1 MKMKYSAWNQFH
13 AYYEGNKVDLYFK
26 IISPRLRC
34 SEVSN
39 VLKSVLT
46 TSKSM
51 LRQET
56 QVAAGSWNFQST
68 TAVCINERR
77 MFMPC
82 KKNVITSASVF
93 FFFLSVNTT
102 GVIYSLM
109 SSEVPLCFF
118 PLRQKRDRMP
128 FASSSFTC
136 RYKSKLGL
144 LFGPLCN
151 CAVNVHWSLLW
162 RNVTAYNSRP
172 FQIKVNTTDTRHINS
187 HGGIDSRIKE

>member
-1 MKMKYSAWNQFH
+1 
-13 AYYEGNKVDLYFK
+13 
-26 IISPRLRC
+26 
-34 SEVSN
+34 
-39 VLKSVLT
+39 
-46 TSKSM
+46 M

-56 QVAAGSWNFQST
+56 QFATGSWNSQST
-68 TAVCINERR
+68 NAVCSNEQR
-77 MFMPC
+77 MFMPW
-82 KKNVITSASVF
+82 KKSVITSVSV
-93 FFFLSVNTT
+93 FFFLSVNIS
-102 GVIYSLM
+102 GVIYSSM
-109 SSEVPLCFF
+109 SFEVPLCFF
-118 PLRQKRDRMP
+118 PLRQKPDRMP
-128 FASSSFTC
+128 FASLSFVC